1 MLVIVILAFSS
12 LFPISISISSNYEI
26 TLANTS
32 MKEIIKNNV
41 NYNSEMKHLLD
52 MKLISD
58 KIYFLSSYCLDC
70 AINIDENAFMFLIIA
85 SKNQFKILNSFYL
98 KLSEA
103 FNKCPSCNSFLNAKF
118 INFEKL
124 AILVSLRNF
133 T

>member
-1 MLVIVILAFSS
+1 MFVIVILAFSS

-41 NYNSEMKHLLD
+41 NYNYGMKYLLD
-52 MKLISD
+52 MKVISD
-58 KIYFLSSYCLDC
+58 KIYFLSSYCLFCD
-70 AINIDENAFMFLIIA
+70 INFDANGFMFLIIA

-103 FNKCPSCNSFLNAKF
+103 FKKCPSCIHFRNAKF

-124 AILVSLRNF
+124 AILVSLGNF